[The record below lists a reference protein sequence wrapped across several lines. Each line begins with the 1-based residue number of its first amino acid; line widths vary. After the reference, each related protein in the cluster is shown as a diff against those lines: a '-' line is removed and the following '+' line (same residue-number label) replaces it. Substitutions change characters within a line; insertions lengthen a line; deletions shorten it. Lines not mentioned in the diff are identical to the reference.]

1 MLLANASLF
10 GQIMLVALVLAS
22 TALVSLS
29 NLWTKALHM
38 HGRSLQVTD
47 RRQYDRRL
55 TLANELI
62 EETGR
67 DDWAIRT
74 GMIQPK
80 HAAATQNR
88 EQSSEEE
95 PVIM

>member
-1 MLLANASLF
+1 MLLANASLL
-10 GQIMLVALVLAS
+10 GQMMLVALVLAS
-22 TALVSLS
+22 TALVGLS
-29 NLWTKALHM
+29 NLWTTTLHM
-38 HGRSLQVTD
+38 HGRSLQVYD

-67 DDWAIRT
+67 DDWAIRM

-88 EQSSEEE
+88 GQTSEEE